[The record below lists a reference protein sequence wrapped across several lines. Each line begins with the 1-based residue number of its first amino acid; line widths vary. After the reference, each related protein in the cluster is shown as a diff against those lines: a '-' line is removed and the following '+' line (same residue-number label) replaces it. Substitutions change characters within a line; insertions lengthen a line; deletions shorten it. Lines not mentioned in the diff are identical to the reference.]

1 MSKPTE
7 FTEEEKSQHRAYLS
21 WSMKIKLGAI
31 RAAVKKANVVFLEE
45 GKVGNSG
52 QLLFWAKEN
61 NIAIPS
67 TTVQDYLAT
76 GGKHYSEERGAEAKR
91 ANKNKGMREWG
102 QSEEAKAKKKELNAK
117 GYARRKAEMAAL
129 KAAVKDPFQGPV
141 TVVPL
146 NTLSIT
152 MLDDIFGKSSTTEAY
167 CDNCAWEGPSKMIHT
182 YRDNNGDK
190 SFLCADCLKS
200 AEEEYEP
207 LLED

>member
-76 GGKHYSEERGAEAKR
+76 GGKHYSEERGKEAKR

-102 QSEEAKAKKKELNAK
+102 QSEEAKAKKRVLNAK
-117 GYARRKAEMAAL
+117 GYAKRKAEMAAL
-129 KAAVKDPFQGPV
+129 KAAVATVKDPFQGPV
-141 TVVPL
+141 TAVPL
-146 NTLSIT
+146 NTLSVA
-152 MLDDIFGKSSTTEAY
+152 MLDDIFGEESEGEVLYKSLLWT
-167 CDNCAWEGPSKMIHT
+167 
-182 YRDNNGDK
+182 
-190 SFLCADCLKS
+190 
-200 AEEEYEP
+200 EEECEP
-207 LLED
+207 LLGV